1 MLKGDSETY
10 IYIIDN
16 NYRILSCNNKAK
28 KHFPDLKIGDSC
40 YKSIHGSNTPCS
52 NCPLYTSRSSGNNI
66 FYNSKLQQWQEISS
80 GIIDWQDHKDCNMI
94 MIRDIQEEDKNL
106 FYNFTNLNAYDE
118 LFELNITKNSYKI
131 LYHAPDKYI
140 IPAYEGQLD
149 TMMKEVVDK
158 KMIHPDD
165 RQAFIDFWDFDKM
178 HDQFKNNNNLV
189 LKGYFRK
196 HKTTGEYCWVLQTA
210 VSIFNNQLDD
220 EIIMCFI
227 QETDKPKEKKFIPSK
242 NTINELTGLYRNNA
256 FFNQVDELLL
266 TANQQYCMVAID
278 IEHFKLFNDWYGI
291 PAGDL
296 FLRAIGS
303 DLKELEEQLQGI
315 AGYLSG
321 DDFAIVIPYQTSSI
335 RLIHDRLMNYVEKFD
350 DKIGFYP
357 ALGVYVIEDNTL
369 LSRAIYDRATI
380 ALSSVKGNYAK
391 RIAYYQDEMQLKME
405 EEHKLL
411 LEFQTALDN
420 KEFTFYI
427 QPKCNILT
435 GKIIGSEALIR
446 WIHPE
451 KGIIPPMEFIPILE
465 KNGLIGKLDFYIWE
479 EVFKSIKAWID
490 NGNQAIPISLNLSRI
505 DIFTLDVVNCFK
517 ELIQK
522 YPIDQSLIEIEIT
535 ESAYVEEYEKVKTI
549 IKELREAGFMV
560 SMDDFGSGYS
570 SLNMLK
576 DVNVDILKIDINFL
590 KMNEQTSDKG
600 IGILEAIV
608 NMAKLMGLRIIAE
621 GVETKEQVE
630 LLLDIGCLYA
640 QGYYFYRPM
649 PIVQFEKVIGNVNNV
664 DFRGIQ
670 AKQINYVSIKNL
682 IDNHILSDTMLNNIL
697 GGVAFLEYD
706 GKNIELLR
714 VNQKYCKIVG
724 ESAVDIA
731 ENRQN
736 ILNSIYEPD
745 RHLLI
750 ELFNQATQNTING
763 ATGQIRYLRKN
774 NSYIW
779 LNIAIYHL
787 KKLDY
792 SDLYYG
798 QISNITEQKK
808 KEEQLKISQRA
819 LSIAVNVSEK
829 DESFMKLADENKTV
843 ASSIFA
849 QMSPGGMIGGYC
861 EDGFPLFFAN
871 SALIKLLGYDSY
883 EEFSVATKEKVI
895 NTIHPDDRKQ
905 VARDI
910 GPKYYPG
917 LEYTSTYRT
926 LKKDGTWFWTLDKGK
941 VVETKD
947 GRLAIVSACIDISE
961 TMAAQE
967 KLSKHNADLQRINE
981 ELYYLNN
988 KLPAGYYRCSDT
1000 SNYDF
1005 IYISNRFLEILDYS
1019 RNEINE
1025 LFDDK
1030 FINLIHPDDQN
1041 RVIKTTNELSHNS
1054 DIICLEYRVLAKK
1067 GYIWISDQT
1076 CALKYVGID
1085 SFQGVITD
1093 ISETVELR
1101 NKHNLLMNYTSNDVI
1116 IVDYHNGQIDYN
1128 TLATGLSNRFN
1139 SIIKKDSQIL
1149 NSSSNKKITDYDPYE
1164 LINCY
1169 LLDAIGKD
1177 EYQTTIPFSLNKII
1191 VKLNFE
1197 LITEENDSIKYLC
1210 VLADVTPN
1218 NSYNKK

>member
-10 IYIIDN
+10 IYIIN
-16 NYRILSCNNKAK
+16 ENYQILSCNDNAK
-28 KHFPDLKIGDSC
+28 KIFPDLKIGKKC
-40 YKSIHGSNTPCS
+40 YKAIHGTQNPCP
-52 NCPLYTSRSSGNNI
+52 NCPLYSSKNSGNNI

-80 GIIDWQDHKDCNMI
+80 GIIDWQNHKNCNII

-118 LFELNITKNSYKI
+118 LFELNVTKNSYKI

-149 TMMKEVVDK
+149 TMIKQVIDE

-165 RQAFIDFWDFDKM
+165 HQSFIDFWDFDKM
-178 HDQFKNNNNLV
+178 HDQFKNNNKLV

-196 HKTTGEYCWVLQTA
+196 HKTNGEYCWVLQTA

-227 QETDKPKEKKFIPSK
+227 QETNAPKEEKSIPSK
-242 NTINELTGLYRNNA
+242 SDINELTGLYRSNA
-256 FFNQVDELLL
+256 FYNQIDKLLS
-266 TANQQYCMVAID
+266 TTNQQYCMIAID

-296 FLRAIGS
+296 FLRAIGN

-335 RLIHDRLMNYVEKFD
+335 KLIHDRLMNYVEKFD

-357 ALGVYVIEDNTL
+357 ALGIYVIEDNTL

-380 ALSSVKGNYAK
+380 ALASVKGNYAK
-391 RIAYYQDEMQLKME
+391 RIAYYQDEMQLRME

-411 LEFQTALDN
+411 LEFQAALEN
-420 KEFTFYI
+420 EEFTFYI

-435 GKIIGSEALIR
+435 GKIIGAEALIR

-465 KNGLIGKLDFYIWE
+465 KNGLIGKLDYYIWE

-490 NGNQAIPISLNLSRI
+490 SGNQAIPISLNLSRI
-505 DIFTLDVVNCFK
+505 DIFTLDVVTCFK

-522 YPIDQSLIEIEIT
+522 YPIDQNLIEIEIT

-590 KMNEQTSDKG
+590 EMNEQTSDKG

-621 GVETKEQVE
+621 GVEDKEQVE

-649 PIVQFEKVIGNVNNV
+649 PLVQFEKVIKNVNNV

-670 AKQINYVSIKNL
+670 AKQINYMSIKNL
-682 IDNHILSDTMLNNIL
+682 VDNHILSDTMLNNIL

-706 GKNIELLR
+706 GENIELLR
-714 VNQKYCKIVG
+714 VNQKYCKIIG
-724 ESAVDIA
+724 ESAVDIG
-731 ENRQN
+731 ENRKN
-736 ILNSIYEPD
+736 ILKSIYEPD
-745 RHLLI
+745 RRLLI
-750 ELFNQATQNTING
+750 ELFDQATQNTING

-787 KKLDY
+787 KRLDY

-808 KEEQLKISQRA
+808 KEEQLKLSQQA

-871 SALIKLLGYDSY
+871 SAMIRLLGYDSY
-883 EEFSVATKEKVI
+883 EEFSVAIKEKVI

-910 GPKYYPG
+910 GPRYYPG
-917 LEYTSTYRT
+917 LEYTSTYRMP
-926 LKKDGTWFWTLDKGK
+926 KKDGTWFWTLDKGR

-967 KLSKHNADLQRINE
+967 KLSKRADNLQRINK

-988 KLPAGYYRCSDT
+988 KLPAGYHRCE
-1000 SNYDF
+1000 SNFDYDF
-1005 IYISNRFLEILDYS
+1005 IYISNRFLEIFDYT
-1019 RNEINE
+1019 RNEIKE

-1030 FINLIHPDDQN
+1030 LINMIHPDDQAG
-1041 RVIKTTNELSHNS
+1041 VIKATNELSHNS
-1054 DIICLEYRVLAKK
+1054 NILNLEYRMLAKK
-1067 GYIWISDQT
+1067 GYIWVTNQI
-1076 CALKYVGID
+1076 CALKYEGTD
-1085 SFQGVITD
+1085 FYQGVITD

-1101 NKHNLLMNYTSNDVI
+1101 NMNDILMKYTSNDII
-1116 IVDYHNGQIDYN
+1116 IVNYHNGQLSYDP
-1128 TLATGLSNRFN
+1128 LATGLTNRLDN
-1139 SIIKKDSQIL
+1139 IESKSLNKQI
-1149 NSSSNKKITDYDPYE
+1149 SAYDPFA
-1164 LINCY
+1164 LINHHF
-1169 LLDAIGKD
+1169 LDAID
-1177 EYQTTIPFSLNKII
+1177 RDNYQVIIPLSSYKIVI
-1191 VKLNFE
+1191 KLNFE
-1197 LITEENDSIKYLC
+1197 LIKKEKDNIKYLC
-1210 VLADVTPN
+1210 ILANITPITFY
-1218 NSYNKK
+1218 NS

>member
-16 NYRILSCNNKAK
+16 NYRILSCNNKAR

-227 QETDKPKEKKFIPSK
+227 QETDKPKEKKSIPSK

-490 NGNQAIPISLNLSRI
+490 DGNQAIPISLNLSRI

-649 PIVQFEKVIGNVNNV
+649 PIIQFEKVIGNVNNV

-905 VARDI
+905 VAKDI

-1139 SIIKKDSQIL
+1139 SIIKKDSQVS

>member
-10 IYIIDN
+10 IYIIDT
-16 NYRILSCNNKAK
+16 NYQILSCNDKAK
-28 KHFPDLKIGDSC
+28 KHFPDLKIGESC

-52 NCPLYTSRSSGNNI
+52 NCPLYTNRSSGNNI

-80 GIIDWQDHKDCNMI
+80 GIIDWQDHKNCNMI

-131 LYHAPDKYI
+131 LYHAPDKYM

-165 RQAFIDFWDFDKM
+165 HQAFIDFWDFNKM

-196 HKTTGEYCWVLQTA
+196 HKTSGDYCWVLQTA

-227 QETDKPKEKKFIPSK
+227 QETDKPKEKKSISSK
-242 NTINELTGLYRNNA
+242 STTNELTGLYRNNA
-256 FFNQVDELLL
+256 FFNQVDELLS
-266 TANQQYCMVAID
+266 TTNQQYCMVAID

-296 FLRAIGS
+296 FLRAIGN

-335 RLIHDRLMNYVEKFD
+335 KLIHDRLMNYVEKFD

-357 ALGVYVIEDNTL
+357 ALGVYVIEDNTI
-369 LSRAIYDRATI
+369 LSRVIYDRATI
-380 ALSSVKGNYAK
+380 ALASVKGNYAK
-391 RIAYYQDEMQLKME
+391 RIAYYQNEMQLRME

-411 LEFQTALDN
+411 LEFQTALEN
-420 KEFTFYI
+420 QEFTFYI

-435 GKIIGSEALIR
+435 GKIIGAEALIR

-451 KGIIPPMEFIPILE
+451 KGIISPLEFIPILE
-465 KNGLIGKLDFYIWE
+465 KNGLIGKLDYYIWE
-479 EVFKSIKAWID
+479 EVFKSVKAWID
-490 NGNQAIPISLNLSRI
+490 SGKQAIPISLNLSRI

-522 YPIDQSLIEIEIT
+522 YPINQNLIEIEIT

-590 KMNEQTSDKG
+590 KMNDQTSDKG

-649 PIVQFEKVIGNVNNV
+649 PIIQFENVIENVNNV

-670 AKQINYVSIKNL
+670 AKQINYMSIKNL
-682 IDNHILSDTMLNNIL
+682 VDNHILSDTMLNNIL

-706 GKNIELLR
+706 GKNIKLLR

-724 ESAVDIA
+724 ESAVDIG

-736 ILNSIYEPD
+736 ILCSIYEPD
-745 RHLLI
+745 HHLLI

-774 NSYIW
+774 GSYMW

-787 KKLDY
+787 KRLDY

-829 DESFMKLADENKTV
+829 DKSFMKLADENKTV

-871 SALIKLLGYDSY
+871 SALIKLLGYESY
-883 EEFSVATKEKVI
+883 EEFSVAIKEKVI
-895 NTIHPDDRKQ
+895 NTIHPDDREQ
-905 VARDI
+905 VAQDI
-910 GPKYYPG
+910 GPRYYPG
-917 LEYTSTYRT
+917 LEYTSTYRMP
-926 LKKDGTWFWTLDKGK
+926 KKDGTWFWTLDKGR

-967 KLSKHNADLQRINE
+967 RLSKRNADLQKINK

-988 KLPAGYYRCSDT
+988 KLPAGYHRCACTPD
-1000 SNYDF
+1000 YDF
-1005 IYISNRFLEILDYS
+1005 IYISNRFLEIFDYT
-1019 RNEINE
+1019 RNEIKE
-1025 LFDDK
+1025 LFNDK
-1030 FINLIHPDDQN
+1030 LINMIHPDDQDK
-1041 RVIKTTNELSHNS
+1041 VVKITNQLSHNHN
-1054 DIICLEYRVLAKK
+1054 IANLEYRMLAKD
-1067 GYIWISDQT
+1067 GYIWITNQI
-1076 CALKYVGID
+1076 CALKYEGTD
-1085 SFQGVITD
+1085 FFQGVIAD

-1101 NKHNLLMNYTSNDVI
+1101 DKNNLLMKYTSNDII
-1116 IVDYHNGQIDYN
+1116 IVNYHNGQLDYD
-1128 TLATGLSNRFN
+1128 TLATGLSNRF
-1139 SIIKKDSQIL
+1139 SDILKIESQVTNI
-1149 NSSSNKKITDYDPYE
+1149 SSNEKITAYNPYT
-1164 LINCY
+1164 LINKH
-1169 LLDAIGKD
+1169 LLDAIDKD
-1177 EYQTTIPFSLNKII
+1177 KYQITVPLSVHKMI

-1197 LITEENDSIKYLC
+1197 LIKKENDNIQCLC
-1210 VLADVTPN
+1210 ILADVTPIKSN
-1218 NSYNKK
+1218 NS